1 MQRGR
6 ALKAR
11 CRGAALNV
19 PGTAPGELAVRLEL
33 GPPRTS
39 RYCMQ
44 FGGTV
49 RTNAAG
55 RFEAK
60 GAPRPARCVG
70 D

>member
-1 MQRGR
+1 LR
-6 ALKAR
+6 A
-11 CRGAALNV
+11 
-19 PGTAPGELAVRLEL
+19 LEL

-44 FGGTV
+44 FGATV
-49 RTNAAG
+49 RTNTAG

-60 GAPRPARCVG
+60 GAPPARCVG